1 MRTYKQVQED
11 IERNKQRL
19 LRQNPNLDDDSGIY
33 ILYRIENGIK
43 FAYIGQARH
52 LLSRLSQHFEGFQ
65 HIDLSL
71 RKRGLA
77 FEDEEKGYNV
87 HFFKY
92 PLDKLDEMEQ
102 YWIKRIANNGYQLY
116 NHNSGGSK
124 GKSGFDNQRPAK
136 GYHDGLAQGRKNL
149 ARELSHIVDTH
160 LEITL
165 KKDTKVSQKALQKFY
180 DLLKGE

>member
-1 MRTYKQVQED
+1 MRSYKQVQED

-19 LRQNPNLDDDSGIY
+19 LRQNPHLDDDSGIY

-71 RKRGLA
+71 RKRGLK
-77 FEDEEKGYNV
+77 FEDEEKGYAV
-87 HFFKY
+87 HFFKC

-116 NHNSGGSK
+116 NHNSGG
-124 GKSGFDNQRPAK
+124 
-136 GYHDGLAQGRKNL
+136 RKD
-149 ARELSHIVDTH
+149 EK
-160 LEITL
+160 TL
-165 KKDTKVSQKALQKFY
+165 QESFRISLTPT
-180 DLLKGE
+180 